1 MHELDISI
9 HRFEWILNL
18 LQSHKKSKNE
28 ANNETII
35 RKLENFKILTL
46 LYGKKVLVIKEALQ
60 NKLSQFLPI
69 IIQWVSQQLEL
80 MKSVKEK
87 IKDSNW
93 KQRIGVNYNKALD
106 VRSNILK
113 MQNKNLYSQKNIFA
127 KVKNLPEISL
137 YTEPNNV

>member
-1 MHELDISI
+1 
-9 HRFEWILNL
+9 
-18 LQSHKKSKNE
+18 
-28 ANNETII
+28 
-35 RKLENFKILTL
+35 
-46 LYGKKVLVIKEALQ
+46 
-60 NKLSQFLPI
+60 
-69 IIQWVSQQLEL
+69 
-80 MKSVKEK
+80 MKGVKEK